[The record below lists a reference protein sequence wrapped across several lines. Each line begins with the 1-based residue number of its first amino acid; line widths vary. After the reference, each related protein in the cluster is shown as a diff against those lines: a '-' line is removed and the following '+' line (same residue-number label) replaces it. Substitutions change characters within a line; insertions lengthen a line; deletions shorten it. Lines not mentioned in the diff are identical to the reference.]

1 MGRADTGRAD
11 TGPADTGPADTGP
24 ADTGPADTGP
34 AGSQP
39 ISPTARQV
47 FRRLRFALALAAFIL
62 AVGAGAAL
70 LGAHAGPGYLD
81 PNDPGPFGSRAL
93 AQILAQQ
100 GRRVVRVDSPAQA
113 ARVAAADSTLVITG
127 PAFLDRRE
135 LAALGALP
143 GDRILVEPDAPALR
157 ALAPDVSMAGTIPV
171 GVADPVCGLAAAQLA
186 GDADMGGVE
195 LRASAA
201 VPGGQR
207 CYPVQDAP
215 SLIRYAAAGRTITVL
230 GTGTPLTN
238 GSLADRGNAALALNL
253 LAARP
258 TVVWLTPGTAVLG
271 TAGSGQTSLNRLI
284 PWAAYLVAIQ
294 LAFAVVATAIWRAR
308 RLGPLVTEP
317 LPVVVRAAETV
328 EGHGRL
334 YRSRH
339 SRGRA
344 AEALRGAVID
354 RLVPRLGLAA
364 GADPATIAA
373 AVAARSGRDVAAVH
387 AELYGP
393 APDTDTALVQLAG
406 NLDTLESE
414 VRKT

>member
-1 MGRADTGRAD
+1 M
-11 TGPADTGPADTGP
+11 
-24 ADTGPADTGP
+24 
-34 AGSQP
+34 
-39 ISPTARQV
+39 
-47 FRRLRFALALAAFIL
+47 
-62 AVGAGAAL
+62 
-70 LGAHAGPGYLD
+70 
-81 PNDPGPFGSRAL
+81 
-93 AQILAQQ
+93 
-100 GRRVVRVDSPAQA
+100 
-113 ARVAAADSTLVITG
+113 
-127 PAFLDRRE
+127 
-135 LAALGALP
+135 
-143 GDRILVEPDAPALR
+143 
-157 ALAPDVSMAGTIPV
+157 
-171 GVADPVCGLAAAQLA
+171 ADPVCGLAAAQLA

-201 VPGGQR
+201 VPGAQQ

-215 SLIRYAAAGRTITVL
+215 SLIRYVTGGRTITVL

-258 TVVWLTPGTAVLG
+258 AVVWLTPGTAVLG
-271 TAGSGQTSLNRLI
+271 TAGGGQTSLNRLI

-387 AELYGP
+387 AQLYGP